1 MDLVNK
7 LLAIIGYIF
16 GKVVTMFLICLYLFV
31 GSMGLIILAGL
42 SYGAVKETIKLYN
55 GEKPSE

>member
-1 MDLVNK
+1 MGKILSI
-7 LLAIIGYIF
+7 LSYII
-16 GKVVTMFLICLYLFV
+16 GKVVTIFLICLYLFV
-31 GSMGLIILAGL
+31 GSMGLVILAGL

>member
-1 MDLVNK
+1 MGKILSI
-7 LLAIIGYIF
+7 LSYII
-16 GKVVTMFLICLYLFV
+16 GKVVTIFLICLYLFV